1 MQLEIFAL
9 GQKRTNCPWRKSHFV
24 RLDHLVAKR
33 RSLGGVFKRLDF
45 ALLEL
50 KGVDLSQRR
59 GTPSGLPEMMET
71 ANSRTVR
78 GSMRRAGDLR
88 AVSAIIKD

>member
-1 MQLEIFAL
+1 MSAL

-24 RLDHLVAKR
+24 RLEHLVAKR

-50 KGVDLSQRR
+50 KGVDLSISQGSFEPDRV
-59 GTPSGLPEMMET
+59 TEM
-71 ANSRTVR
+71 S
-78 GSMRRAGDLR
+78 L
-88 AVSAIIKD
+88 AVFDD